1 MNTSQADVQKVEGVG
16 IIVPPAEVREILET
30 TARFVG
36 KRPALEAR
44 VLQQHDQEPRF
55 SFLQP
60 TDPYNAYYRAKV
72 AEARQTIH
80 SEKSA
85 SQGSDNLLGGRVTG
99 AQNGIVD
106 RGDERGDLQEGGDR
120 IAEENEKKSDDDGDH
135 NRESGANTTKGRA
148 VVSYLKS
155 FRAKE
160 EALRPEPREP
170 PPDDLFT
177 LIHTHPHPYALA
189 LDVIKLTAQFAARHG
204 HNFVAALAAKEARNN
219 LFDFLKPL
227 HPHFIVFQRVLDAY
241 TAILSTGEQKKKL
254 LSEVHRQAQS
264 ETAIRDI
271 VWYMHDWDCLQ
282 AEREHE
288 AAMDESEK
296 LKAAQIDWHDFVVLA
311 TVDLDENEEGLPAPV
326 ADAKQLPKIL
336 DAAEKA
342 QQEREK
348 NRENIDMDV
357 DQSTEIQPPKALLA
371 EVPARQMSTIADIP
385 ADRIRKQSSI
395 AETAIPK
402 PATEA
407 KVALPSGQQVPLSQ
421 VEASVRAEL
430 LDPSYKDERARAAE
444 KNRLQNLAGGEEMAR
459 NLARWEQARADS
471 SVYNR
476 ADLQEVLLGRVKP
489 ADDTEVERKLG
500 KAVASGPH
508 LPENRESEELSQPVK
523 KARVEA
529 AVDALSKAK
538 KDAEEGDGEEEIKE
552 EEKATVAGLMS
563 GADWIAKQG
572 ATAVVRIRVPVHAGK
587 EWKLQGQEIEMS
599 ATLKSSVA
607 KLKAAVAKYTKL
619 PAKKQKLM
627 IGGVGFLKDGL
638 SLADYNVGD
647 GTVVVLEV
655 KERGG
660 RRRNH

>member
-1 MNTSQADVQKVEGVG
+1 MNTLRSDVNIAEGVG
-16 IIVPPAEVREILET
+16 IIVPPLEVKEILET
-30 TARFVG
+30 TAKFVG

-44 VLQQHDQEPRF
+44 VLQQHDQDPRF

-60 TDPYNAYYRAKV
+60 ADPYHAYYRAKV
-72 AEARQTIH
+72 AEARQTTAA
-80 SEKSA
+80 EKHA
-85 SQGSDNLLGGRVTG
+85 SRGGDNALDGRVNG
-99 AQNGIVD
+99 MQNGTIE
-106 RGDERGDLQEGGDR
+106 RGDENGGLEKYSESTGKKGEQSEDEGGE
-120 IAEENEKKSDDDGDH
+120 AGDS
-135 NRESGANTTKGRA
+135 EGNTTKGKA
-148 VVSYLKS
+148 FVSYLKS

-160 EALRPEPREP
+160 EASRPEPHQP

-177 LIHTHPHPYALA
+177 LIYTNPPPYALA

-204 HNFVAALAAKEARNN
+204 RNFVAALAAKEARNN

-227 HPHFIVFQRVLDAY
+227 HPHFIVFQRLVDAY
-241 TAILSTGEQKKKL
+241 TAILDIGEQKERL
-254 LSEVHRQAQS
+254 LAEVHNHARS
-264 ETAIRDI
+264 EKAITDT

-296 LKAAQIDWHDFVVLA
+296 LKAAQIDWHDFVILA
-311 TVDLDENEEGLPAPV
+311 TVDFDENEGSLPAPV

-336 DAAEKA
+336 AAAEKA

-348 NRENIDMDV
+348 NKENVDMDI
-357 DQSTEIQPPKALLA
+357 DQSTEFQPSKPPRA
-371 EVPARQMSTIADIP
+371 EVPASQVSTIADIP
-385 ADRIRKQSSI
+385 AARIRTQPG
-395 AETAIPK
+395 AEEVVVPT

-407 KVALPSGQQVPLSQ
+407 KVTLPSGQQVPLSQ

-459 NLARWEQARADS
+459 NLARWEQARAES

-476 ADLQEVLLGRVKP
+476 ADLQEALMGRAKP
-489 ADDTEVERKLG
+489 VDDSEVERKLG

-508 LPENRESEELSQPVK
+508 LPENRENEELSQPAK

-538 KDAEEGDGEEEIKE
+538 KDVVEENVEEEGKE
-552 EEKATVAGLMS
+552 EEKVVIAGLVS
-563 GADWIAKQG
+563 GAEWIAKQG

-599 ATLKSSVA
+599 ATLKSSVT
-607 KLKAAVAKYTKL
+607 KLKAVVAKYTKL

-627 IGGVGFLKDGL
+627 IEGVGFLKDGL

-647 GTVVVLEV
+647 GTVMVLEV

-660 RRRNH
+660 RRRHH

>member
-1 MNTSQADVQKVEGVG
+1 MSTLQNNVSIAEGVG
-16 IIVPPAEVREILET
+16 IIVPPTEVKEILET
-30 TARFVG
+30 TAKFVG

-44 VLQQHDQEPRF
+44 VLQQHDQDPRF

-60 TDPYNAYYRAKV
+60 TDPYHAYYLAKV
-72 AEARQTIH
+72 TEARKTTTA
-80 SEKSA
+80 EKSVSKGVRNA
-85 SQGSDNLLGGRVTG
+85 LDGRISA
-99 AQNGIVD
+99 AQNGTI
-106 RGDERGDLQEGGDR
+106 ERGGENGVLEEG
-120 IAEENEKKSDDDGDH
+120 NQSTEKHGKQGEDKDGEDGVS
-135 NRESGANTTKGRA
+135 RGNTTKGKA
-148 VVSYLKS
+148 FVSYLKS
-155 FRAKE
+155 LRAKD
-160 EALRPEPREP
+160 EASRPEPHQP

-177 LIHTHPHPYALA
+177 LIRTNPPPYALA

-204 HNFVAALAAKEARNN
+204 RNFVTALAAKETRNN

-227 HPHFIVFQRVLDAY
+227 HPHFIVFQRLVDAY
-241 TAILSTGEQKKKL
+241 TAILDNGEQKERL
-254 LSEVHRQAQS
+254 LAEVRNHARG
-264 ETAIRDI
+264 EKAIMDT

-311 TVDLDENEEGLPAPV
+311 TVDFDENEDSLPAPV

-336 DAAEKA
+336 AAAEKA

-348 NRENIDMDV
+348 NKENVDMDI
-357 DQSTEIQPPKALLA
+357 DQSTEVQPPKTQRA
-371 EVPARQMSTIADIP
+371 EVPANQVSTIADIP
-385 ADRIRKQSSI
+385 AARIRTQPS
-395 AETAIPK
+395 AVETILPA

-407 KVALPSGQQVPLSQ
+407 RVTLPSGQQVPLSQ

-459 NLARWEQARADS
+459 NLARWEQARAES

-476 ADLQEVLLGRVKP
+476 ADLQEALMGRVKP
-489 ADDTEVERKLG
+489 VDDSELERKLG

-508 LPENRESEELSQPVK
+508 LPGDHENEELSQPAK

-538 KDAEEGDGEEEIKE
+538 KDVIEETVEE
-552 EEKATVAGLMS
+552 EEKDEEKVVIAGLIS

-572 ATAVVRIRVPVHAGK
+572 GTAVVRIRVPVHAGK

-607 KLKAAVAKYTKL
+607 KLKAVVAKYTKL

-627 IGGVGFLKDGL
+627 IEGVGFLKDGL
-638 SLADYNVGD
+638 SLADYNIGD
-647 GTVVVLEV
+647 GTVVLLEV

-660 RRRNH
+660 RRRHH